1 MPAVQISISQKQIS
15 DYCRRWKIIRL
26 EIFGSA
32 TREDFNPNSD
42 IDLLVEYDPDF
53 HRTLA
58 DMDLMQDEIEDI
70 LQRNVD
76 LIPKRSIQQSPNPY
90 KRKNILDNSIV
101 IYEKG

>member
-1 MPAVQISISQKQIS
+1 MPTVQILIPQKHIS
-15 DYCRRWKIIRL
+15 DFCRRWKIVRL

-32 TREDFNPNSD
+32 TREDFNPKSD

-53 HRTLA
+53 HRTLV
-58 DMDLMQDEIEDI
+58 DMDQMQEEIEDI
-70 LQRNVD
+70 FQRKVD
-76 LIPKRSIQQSPNPY
+76 LISKRSIQQSPNPY